1 MKWGAHEA
9 DGRIAAINAKK
20 IRAALRQ
27 GIDAK
32 RIFQMYLATHPATS
46 KNPTQ
51 DRARARAW
59 AKLNMRINNEPLLE
73 VLQRVWAD
81 GYVLGQVSADQ
92 AISEAR
98 EARKAD
104 VKNQVDWSSWKPGDL
119 ATAQLLRPSKAFQEL
134 LGRARV
140 TINGFDSTTYER
152 VGTALAD
159 AIEAGMSETGAAKL
173 INNAISNPARALTIA
188 ITEQNRAMSYG
199 AIQRYKESAIE
210 RVEWQTINPCK
221 ECERNSGQIVEIGHA
236 FNSGSEMPPQHP
248 HCRCALLPVLP
259 DFETNEH
266 GVVTVEPP
274 KTEPAPKL
282 TVAEKLEQEY
292 AHERGNWSKPQQ
304 GEKAVA
310 AIEDQRRKKTNVRE
324 NKRYTDKGWENNERA
339 KYQLDADR
347 KMAEG
352 CVVYTNG
359 WTTVI
364 VKETDI
370 LKMPGGIDALLDE
383 IDNNMEKSPIKFLT
397 VKVSDSDLDEI
408 YKHYAPEKRK
418 RIAAAAN
425 RGSLLGSNM
434 WVRPATV
441 DTALNN
447 PRNSN
452 WNSAVPATTTKIKY
466 TITHE
471 WGHLREQI
479 ATPTMRD
486 IESADKVINEIVE
499 KNGKAFLSE
508 YGKSN
513 AAEAYAESWADWVLN
528 NGKTDNPITNAMAKE
543 YGWK

>member
-59 AKLNMRINNEPLLE
+59 AKLNMRINNEPLVE

-119 ATAQLLRPSKAFQEL
+119 ATAQLLRPSKSFQEL

-221 ECERNSGQIVEIGHA
+221 ECEQNGGQIVEIGHM

-259 DFETNEH
+259 DFQTNEH
-266 GVVTVEPP
+266 GVVDIAPSHPAVETYYGNIPHS
-274 KTEPAPKL
+274 
-282 TVAEKLEQEY
+282 KLEQVIDKVESGEY
-292 AHERGNWSKPQQ
+292 SKVHGWKDLAATYDIQGYNGLPTVLPADKFEELLHETGAWTKYYVTDTNVDMP
-304 GEKAVA
+304 KAVRVYRGMSNTGTKQGVTFA
-310 AIEDQRRKKTNVRE
+310 KEYMSGTHFAGSGLYGNGTYSTPSWYTAKAYADAHVSGQGAMLDMIIPDTSNFIEFEDLRKLRE
-324 NKRYTDKGWENNERA
+324 EAQSALATAFNNPALSEQERA
-339 KYQLDADR
+339 KLT
-347 KMAEG
+347 KMYSLLHDNGTTAALMGYDGIYVKEKNYY
-352 CVVYTNG
+352 VVLNRSKVVINKEV
-359 WTTVI
+359 TVI
-364 VKETDI
+364 K
-370 LKMPGGIDALLDE
+370 
-383 IDNNMEKSPIKFLT
+383 
-397 VKVSDSDLDEI
+397 
-408 YKHYAPEKRK
+408 
-418 RIAAAAN
+418 
-425 RGSLLGSNM
+425 
-434 WVRPATV
+434 
-441 DTALNN
+441 
-447 PRNSN
+447 
-452 WNSAVPATTTKIKY
+452 
-466 TITHE
+466 
-471 WGHLREQI
+471 
-479 ATPTMRD
+479 
-486 IESADKVINEIVE
+486 
-499 KNGKAFLSE
+499 
-508 YGKSN
+508 
-513 AAEAYAESWADWVLN
+513 
-528 NGKTDNPITNAMAKE
+528 
-543 YGWK
+543 